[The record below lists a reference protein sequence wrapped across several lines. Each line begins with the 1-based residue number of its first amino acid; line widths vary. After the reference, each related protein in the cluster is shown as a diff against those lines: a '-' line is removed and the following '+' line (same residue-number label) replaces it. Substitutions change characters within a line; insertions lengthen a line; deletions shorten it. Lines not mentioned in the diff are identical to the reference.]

1 MTTPTLR
8 AQDLQPGQ
16 SAPPLVKV
24 ARNFA
29 AASENKIHDD
39 DEAKRYGLKSGL
51 VGGVSLYAY
60 ASELIVAL
68 LGPRW
73 LQAGRASVRFVRPVY
88 DGETVNIVATRTS
101 APSDGDGL
109 RLEYAIV
116 GPEGQTCVLGDA
128 ALGEGAAPSAAWS
141 YAPWPGRA
149 SLHGSRPA
157 LTPASV
163 PLGVALDPRT
173 AVFDAETVQQ
183 YADDH
188 EDAGPWYHG
197 GSVFGLPIV
206 PPGLIA
212 GQVARLL
219 RENFEYGPSVHTAS
233 EIQHLAVPL
242 AGGAYTIDAAIVETF
257 EKRGS
262 DYLVA
267 DVLVR
272 DHNQQPVTRIRH
284 SSIFRFAP
292 RG

>member
-1 MTTPTLR
+1 MVARTPR
-8 AQDLQPGQ
+8 AEDLQPGQ
-16 SAPPLVKV
+16 SAPPLTKI

-29 AASENKIHDD
+29 SASENKIHS
-39 DEAKRYGLKSGL
+39 DEEARRYGLKGGL

-60 ASELIVAL
+60 ASELLVAL

-73 LQAGRASVRFVRPVY
+73 LQSGRASVRFVRPVY
-88 DGETVNIVATRTS
+88 DGETVNVIATR
-101 APSDGDGL
+101 AAIAGGEGL
-109 RLEYAIV
+109 RLEYVILA
-116 GPEGQTCVLGDA
+116 PEGQTCVLGDA
-128 ALGEGAAPSAAWS
+128 AVGENPPALPEWR
-141 YAPWPGRA
+141 YELWPGRA
-149 SLHGSRPA
+149 SLRGERPP
-157 LTPASV
+157 LTPQSI
-163 PLGVALDPRT
+163 PLGAALDRHT
-173 AVFDAETVQQ
+173 VLFDPETVQR

-188 EDAGPWYHG
+188 EDPGAWYRG

-219 RENFEYGPSVHTAS
+219 RENFSYGPSVHTAS

-242 AGGAYTIDAAIVETF
+242 AGGEYTVDAAIVETYN
-257 EKRGS
+257 KRGS

-272 DHNQQPVTRIRH
+272 DHNGEPVTRIRH
-284 SSIFRFAP
+284 SSIFNFAP

>member
-1 MTTPTLR
+1 MTAPTLR
-8 AQDLQPGQ
+8 AQDLQLGQ
-16 SAPPLVKV
+16 SAPPLTKI

-29 AASENKIHDD
+29 SASENKIHS
-39 DEAKRYGLKSGL
+39 DEEARHYGLKGGL

-73 LQAGRASVRFVRPVY
+73 LQSGRASVRFVKPVY
-88 DGETVNIVATRTS
+88 DGESVNVVATRT
-101 APSDGDGL
+101 APVGGDGL
-109 RLEYAIV
+109 RLEYV
-116 GPEGQTCVLGDA
+116 LLGPEGQTCVQGDA
-128 ALGEGAAPSAAWS
+128 AVGEDPKPPPEWS
-141 YAPWPGRA
+141 YEPWSGRA
-149 SLHGSRPA
+149 SLHGSRPELSA
-157 LTPASV
+157 QSI
-163 PLGVALDPRT
+163 PLNVALDRRT
-173 AVFDAETVQQ
+173 VLFDPETVQQ

-188 EDAGPWYHG
+188 EDPGAWYHG

-219 RENFEYGPSVHTAS
+219 RENFAYGPSVHTGS

-242 AGGAYTIDAAIVETF
+242 AGGAYTVDAAIVETYN
-257 EKRGS
+257 KRGS

-272 DHNQQPVTRIRH
+272 DHNGEPTTRIRH
-284 SSIFRFAP
+284 SSIYNFAP

>member
-1 MTTPTLR
+1 MTTPAAR
-8 AQDLQPGQ
+8 AQDLQLGQ

-29 AASENKIHDD
+29 SASENKIHDD
-39 DEAKRYGLKSGL
+39 EEARRYGLKGGL

-68 LGPRW
+68 LGPGW
-73 LQAGRASVRFVRPVY
+73 LQSGRASVRFVKPVY
-88 DGETVNIVATRTS
+88 DGETVSIVATRGS
-101 APSDGDGL
+101 PASSDGL
-109 RLEYAIV
+109 RLEYAIF

-128 ALGEGAAPSAAWS
+128 AIGGSMAPAAEWN

-149 SLHGSRPA
+149 SLHGARPA
-157 LTPASV
+157 LTASSV
-163 PLGVALDPRT
+163 PLGVALDPHT
-173 AVFDAETVQQ
+173 VVFDPETVQQ

-188 EDAGPWYHG
+188 EDAGPWYRG

-219 RENFEYGPSVHTAS
+219 RENFEYGPSVHTGS

-242 AGGAYTIDAAIVETF
+242 AGGAYTVDAAIVDRF

-267 DVLVR
+267 DVPVR
-272 DHNQQPVTRIRH
+272 DHRQQPVTRIGH